1 MSTAQQ
7 NAQNISTEIA
17 HREPAGAGSLDRP
30 RADRRRRLAALA
42 QIANV
47 IGNTEFVP
55 KGLRGNKPAIM
66 ACLLYGRDQGVP
78 AMIALT
84 EIAVDRRQ
92 ADHER
97 EPDGRRRRGR
107 TATASAASSTATTPA
122 NRRRHRQGRPPR
134 RHHRRDHLDI
144 GRRETRRPAREAN
157 WVKYPRQMLWA
168 RAVSEL
174 CRTLFQDGFLGSV
187 YTVDEIGD
195 TLDKHDDLD
204 AEYAEVSA
212 PSPATPPDG
221 AGSGG
226 SDEGAE
232 VDGAAGVADVS
243 SAATGDVVFDTGKHK
258 GETVAEVA
266 AADPAFLWAAV
277 NYKSGPVKDAIADW
291 LLEHPDTPKVSEP
304 PVDGEQ
310 QEVAT

>member
-1 MSTAQQ
+1 MSTAQRK
-7 NAQNISTEIA
+7 AQNISTEIA
-17 HREPAGAGSLDRP
+17 HREPASAGSLMVQGPIGTDDWRT
-30 RADRRRRLAALA
+30 LA
-42 QIANV
+42 QIANT

-66 ACLLYGRDQGVP
+66 ACLLYGRDQGIP

-84 EIAVDRRQ
+84 EIAVVDGRPTMSANLMASKAR
-92 ADHER
+92 ANGHRISRAEHR
-97 EPDGRRRRGR
+97 NPDGEVVAV
-107 TATASAASSTATTPA
+107 TAKGVHRDGTT
-122 NRRRHRQGRPPR
+122 
-134 RHHRRDHLDI
+134 DEITWTLDDAKRA
-144 GRRETRRPAREAN
+144 GLLAKQN

-174 CRTLFQDGFLGSV
+174 CRTLFNDAFLGSV